1 MIKYRLK
8 CAENHQFDSWFASA
22 EAFDMQK
29 ERGLVTCAICGTD
42 QVEKAIMAPSVAVKD
57 EAPLSQPQS
66 PAEAALQ
73 TLRHKIETESDYVGK
88 DFANEAR
95 RIHLG
100 ESEARGI
107 WGEANQQEAKALHD
121 EGIPVAPIPFMRRAD
136 S

>member
-22 EAFDMQK
+22 DAFETQRK
-29 ERGLVTCAICGTD
+29 RGLVTCAICGSPE
-42 QVEKAIMAPSVAVKD
+42 VEKAIMAPSVAVKD
-57 EAPLSQPQS
+57 DAPLSKPPSQ
-66 PAEAALQ
+66 AEAALQ
-73 TLRHKIETESDYVGK
+73 ALRQKIESESDYVGK
-88 DFANEAR
+88 EFADEAR

-100 ESEARGI
+100 EADARGI
-107 WGEANQQEAKALHD
+107 WGEANQEEAKALHE